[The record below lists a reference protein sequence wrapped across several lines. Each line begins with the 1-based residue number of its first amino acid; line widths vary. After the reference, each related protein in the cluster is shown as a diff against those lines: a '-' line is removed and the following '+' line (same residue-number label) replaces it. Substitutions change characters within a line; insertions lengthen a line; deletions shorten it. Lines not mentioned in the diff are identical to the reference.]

1 VSSLESW
8 FAQVPLL
15 LLIAVR
21 IGALLFVAPCFA
33 SRLIPPALRVWLS
46 LMVAVLLLPVAGA
59 GVTVPSDPLGLALL
73 AAREA
78 AMGVL
83 IGLAVQVVISAA
95 QYGGRLAGAQ
105 IGFGFAASV
114 DPSFGEQEV
123 ILDRLHD
130 LLAVTLFVTTGAH
143 RVVLAGLARSY
154 TIVPVGHAQFSGRIA
169 EAFLALFG
177 NSVVIAV
184 QIAAPVVASVILAE
198 LAMALLSRSVPQ
210 FNLFSVGFGVRI
222 VVGIV
227 VAALALP
234 ATLALIQRTLI
245 AVPNTVDGLVAA
257 LAH

>member
-1 VSSLESW
+1 MSSLEAW

-21 IGALLFVAPCFA
+21 IGALLFVTPCFG

-46 LMVAVLLLPVAGA
+46 LMVAVLLLPVAGV
-59 GVTVPSDPLGLALL
+59 GLTLPNDPLALALL

-114 DPSFGEQEV
+114 DPNFGEQEV

-130 LLAVTLFVTTGAH
+130 LLAIALFVTTGAH
-143 RVVLAGLARSY
+143 RVVLAGLGRSY

-169 EAFLALFG
+169 AAFLALFG

-184 QIAAPVVASVILAE
+184 QIAAPVVASVVLAE

-222 VVGIV
+222 VIGIV

-234 ATLALIQRTLI
+234 ATLALIQRTLM